1 MSRSK
6 LYFYLVILMLIS
18 VITFVAQLES
28 QEVSTEEKRVM
39 VQEFVKKAEEFVK
52 QNQIEEAIEIY
63 ERITK
68 TVPEDF
74 ESREQLATLYL
85 HTNQHEKAAQTWS
98 KLLEAAPENTK
109 YQDALIN
116 SLQAAGKRNEALELA
131 QSYIQTEP
139 EVGVHYARLAKLFAD
154 EDNLDAAITNYEKVI
169 ELEHADKHTY
179 LKLAKLYF
187 FNEDIDGAEKALKNA
202 ILSSISVSDRQSIE
216 RQLINFYRYHGNL
229 EEKLQKAEDDG
240 TITLEMQKVLAE
252 YFHIIGELEKSVNAY
267 KRALVMTTS
276 SYEKERISAE
286 LLKAYVELGE
296 MNTVI
301 EPYETEAN
309 SNTNSKP
316 RSFTSARITVTSARI
331 AAIYKLETARDSL
344 IGTFKSQDKLEML
357 KTHYE
362 GKLREN
368 KENPVARTI
377 LAKIYWDEKD
387 YQKAAEMYE
396 ALGKAES
403 NDVRYFYYAAAA
415 LKKNKQPELAK
426 EMLKQAKQA
435 LASCS
440 EKDDVWF
447 LGALATICIENRM
460 YEPAIELS
468 KSAIDKSDSDTD
480 SRIQDTLREIL
491 AKSYR
496 ETKRYVEAYDIYQE
510 SATRNRAK
518 NAIREIAK
526 EGKLY
531 EKRIPEQLKKVEMNP
546 NDPNLILELAE
557 SYEATDKIKQA
568 IEQYQ
573 KLTKLQPKNVRWY
586 IKLGDLFQRMDRK
599 VGKVIE
605 SNALSLDGDGSFVE
619 IADSE
624 IINNISEQVTI
635 SAWIKPADFPN
646 TCTTVLFKGNKRI
659 PNISHRQ
666 FTLWLFDEGCV
677 FFDTSPGG
685 RSLRWT
691 ASASETI
698 KKNEWYHVAGTIDA
712 RNNIMKLY
720 LNGSEVR
727 RNDFKGE
734 NNLRKT
740 TLPFRIGCSH
750 EEEQSEHASFAGLI
764 DEVRIWDI
772 ARTENQIR
780 SDMNKQLKGDESGLV
795 GYWKFDAET
804 QGRIS
809 DSSPNK
815 NDGQLIGN
823 AKLEP
828 YTRPIF
834 GNAKTEHLT
843 KSASYYEK
851 AIELNPKTYLYYD
864 LLAKLYIKQNKT
876 SDAVTVYRRAL
887 DAPLS
892 QGNHNSLIRA
902 IYELYADEGQ
912 EDKSIAILE
921 DIKPKMEES
930 VVLHK
935 LLGDLYHKTGDSK
948 KAELANA
955 KWLKIRQQGVNKQ
968 SENYQRRFADELL
981 DKGLFPETALKY
993 AKRALQGYTGTSFYY
1008 PMTLGHACI
1017 ANELYDDALKYYKYA
1032 LNILHFESSSDIFWG
1047 KVAEASKNS
1056 KDKKRYIQMLDALI
1070 NSIPP
1075 RNSSFHANVYGVNV
1089 YLNLAEYYSKN
1100 NMPDKAM
1107 EQMRQTG
1114 MIAENAWLTLGPFDN
1129 TGGVGFN
1136 TEYILE
1142 DTTQIDLTGQYEG
1155 VNEQISWKKFTDAA
1169 FNGFIDLGRDTNQ
1182 RVSYAWTTVT
1192 SPDEREAQ
1200 FRFGIDDQGKMWLN
1214 GKEVFANPKGQSA
1227 VVDGNII
1234 SVTLKAGKNTILVK
1248 VCNEE
1253 KFWGFYLRV
1262 TDADGKPFEDLQ
1274 INDVPDN

>member
-6 LYFYLVILMLIS
+6 LSFFLVILMLIS

-52 QNQIEEAIEIY
+52 KNQIEKAIEIY
-63 ERITK
+63 ERIVK
-68 TVPEDF
+68 VLPEDF
-74 ESREQLATLYL
+74 EYRVQLATLYSRI
-85 HTNQHEKAAQTWS
+85 NQHEKAAQTWS

-139 EVGVHYARLAKLFAD
+139 EVGVHYARLAKLYAD
-154 EDNLDAAITNYEKVI
+154 QDNVDAAIANYEKVI
-169 ELEHADKHTY
+169 ELTHADKQTY

-187 FNEDIDGAEKALKNA
+187 FNEDIDAAELALKNA
-202 ILSSISVSDRQSIE
+202 ILSSTSVSDRQSIE

-240 TITLEMQKVLAE
+240 TITFEMQKVLAE

-286 LLKAYVELGE
+286 LLKVYVELGE
-296 MNTVI
+296 MDTVI
-301 EPYETEAN
+301 EPYQTEAN
-309 SNTNSKP
+309 SNTSSKP
-316 RSFTSARITVTSARI
+316 RSFTSARTTVTSARI
-331 AAIYKLETARDSL
+331 AAVYKLETARDSL
-344 IGTFKSQDKLEML
+344 IGAFKSQDKLEVL

-368 KENPVARTI
+368 KENLVARTI

-387 YQKAAEMYE
+387 YQKSAEMYE

-435 LASCS
+435 LASYS
-440 EKDDVWF
+440 EKDNVWF

-526 EGKLY
+526 ERKLY
-531 EKRIPEQLKKVEMNP
+531 EKWIPEQLKKVEMNP

-573 KLTKLQPKNVRWY
+573 KLTKLQPENVRWY
-586 IKLGDLFQRMDRK
+586 IKLGDLFQRVDRPI
-599 VGKVIE
+599 GKVIE
-605 SNALSLDGDGSFVE
+605 SNALSLDGDGSFAE

-635 SAWIKPADFPN
+635 SAWIKPTDFPN

-666 FTLWLFDEGCV
+666 FALWLFDEGCV

-685 RSLRWT
+685 RSIRWT
-691 ASASETI
+691 ASASEAV

-720 LNGSEVR
+720 LNGSEVQ
-727 RNDFKGE
+727 RNNFKLQ

-750 EEEQSEHASFAGLI
+750 EEEISEHASFAGLI

-795 GYWKFDAET
+795 GYWKFDVET
-804 QGRIS
+804 EGRIS

-815 NDGQLIGN
+815 NDGKLIGN

-828 YTRPIF
+828 YTRPILA
-834 GNAKTEHLT
+834 NLENEYLT
-843 KSASYYEK
+843 KAVAYYEK
-851 AIELNPKTYLYYD
+851 VIELEPRIYQSYNKI
-864 LLAKLYIKQNKT
+864 ANLYIKQNQI
-876 SDAVTVYRRAL
+876 SDAEAVYRQAL
-887 DAPLS
+887 DAPFR
-892 QGNHNSLIRA
+892 QVTHDSLIRA
-902 IYELYADEGQ
+902 IYELYANEGQ
-912 EDKSIAILE
+912 EHKLVAILE
-921 DIKPKMEES
+921 EIEPKMQES
-930 VVLHK
+930 VVLHEI
-935 LLGDLYHKTGDSK
+935 LGDLYNRIGDSD
-948 KAELANA
+948 KAEIANA
-955 KWLKIRQQGVNKQ
+955 KWLKLRQKEVNGQ
-968 SENYQRRFADELL
+968 SAYYQRWFAEELL
-981 DKGLFPETALKY
+981 ERGLFPETTLKY
-993 AKRALQGYTGTSFYY
+993 AKRALQGDTETSYYY
-1008 PMTLGHACI
+1008 PMTLGHAYI
-1017 ANELYDDALKYYKYA
+1017 ANELYDDALRNYKYA
-1032 LNILHFESSSDIFWG
+1032 LSIISANSSLDYFW
-1047 KVAEASKNS
+1047 KQVADASKNAN
-1056 KDKKRYIQMLDALI
+1056 DRERYIQMLDALK

-1075 RNSSFHANVYGVNV
+1075 EYSSSHANV
-1089 YLNLAEYYSKN
+1089 
-1100 NMPDKAM
+1100 
-1107 EQMRQTG
+1107 
-1114 MIAENAWLTLGPFDN
+1114 
-1129 TGGVGFN
+1129 
-1136 TEYILE
+1136 TE
-1142 DTTQIDLTGQYEG
+1142 
-1155 VNEQISWKKFTDAA
+1155 
-1169 FNGFIDLGRDTNQ
+1169 
-1182 RVSYAWTTVT
+1182 
-1192 SPDEREAQ
+1192 
-1200 FRFGIDDQGKMWLN
+1200 
-1214 GKEVFANPKGQSA
+1214 
-1227 VVDGNII
+1227 
-1234 SVTLKAGKNTILVK
+1234 
-1248 VCNEE
+1248 
-1253 KFWGFYLRV
+1253 
-1262 TDADGKPFEDLQ
+1262 
-1274 INDVPDN
+1274 

>member
-1 MSRSK
+1 MTCSK
-6 LYFYLVILMLIS
+6 LSFFLFVLMLS
-18 VITFVAQLES
+18 TAGTFIAELEAQNSEG
-28 QEVSTEEKRVM
+28 KRAPI
-39 VQEFVKKAEEFVK
+39 QAFVKMAQEYVK
-52 QNQIEEAIEIY
+52 QNKIEEAIEIY
-63 ERITK
+63 ERIAK
-68 TVPEDF
+68 AVPEDF
-74 ESREQLATLYL
+74 EYRAELAKLYAR
-85 HTNQHEKAAQTWS
+85 TNQHEKAAQIWS
-98 KLLEAAPENTK
+98 ELLEVEPENTA
-109 YQDALIN
+109 YQDALLN
-116 SLQAAGKRNEALELA
+116 SLQAAEKRNEALELLQA
-131 QSYIQTEP
+131 YIQTQP
-139 EVGVHYARLAKLFAD
+139 EVGIHYVRLAKFYAD
-154 EDNLDAAITNYEKVI
+154 EDNVDAAIANYEKVI
-169 ELEHADKHTY
+169 ELEQDDKHTY

-187 FNEDIDGAEKALKNA
+187 FNEDIDGTEKALKNA
-202 ILSSISVSDRQSIE
+202 ILSSTSVSDRQSIE

-229 EEKLQKAEDDG
+229 EEKLQKTEDDG

-252 YFHIIGELEKSVNAY
+252 YFHIIGELEKSANAY
-267 KRALVMTTS
+267 KLALVMTTS
-276 SYEKERISAE
+276 SYEKEKISAE
-286 LLKAYVELGE
+286 LLKVYVELGE
-296 MNTVI
+296 MDTVI

-344 IGTFKSQDKLEML
+344 IGAFKSQDKLEVL

-387 YQKAAEMYE
+387 YQKSAEMYE

-426 EMLKQAKQA
+426 EMLKQAKQT
-435 LASCS
+435 LASYS
-440 EKDDVWF
+440 EKDNVWF

-531 EKRIPEQLKKVEMNP
+531 EKWIPEQLKKVEMNP

-573 KLTKLQPKNVRWY
+573 KLTKLQPENVRWY
-586 IKLGDLFQRMDRK
+586 IKLGDLFQRVDRK

-605 SNALSLDGDGSFVE
+605 SNALSLDGDGSFAE

-624 IINNISEQVTI
+624 VINNISEQVTI
-635 SAWIKPADFPN
+635 SAWIKPTDFPN

-666 FTLWLFDEGCV
+666 FALWLFDEGCV

-685 RSLRWT
+685 RSIRWT

-720 LNGSEVR
+720 LNGSEVQ
-727 RNDFKGE
+727 RNNFKLQ

-750 EEEQSEHASFAGLI
+750 EEEISEHASFAGLI

-780 SDMNKQLKGDESGLV
+780 SDMNKELKGDESGLV

-815 NDGQLIGN
+815 NDGKLIGN

-828 YTRPIF
+828 YTRPILASLK
-834 GNAKTEHLT
+834 NEYLT
-843 KSASYYEK
+843 KAVTYYEK
-851 AIELNPKTYLYYD
+851 AIELNPKIYQPYN
-864 LLAKLYIKQNKT
+864 LLANLYIKQNQI
-876 SDAVTVYRRAL
+876 SDTEAVYMQAL
-887 DAPLS
+887 DAPFR
-892 QGNHNSLIRA
+892 QVTHNSLIRA
-902 IYELYADEGQ
+902 IYELYANEGQ
-912 EDKSIAILE
+912 EHKLVAILE
-921 DIKPKMEES
+921 EIEPKMQES
-930 VVLHK
+930 VVLHEI
-935 LLGDLYHKTGDSK
+935 LGDLYNRIGDSD
-948 KAELANA
+948 KAEIANA
-955 KWLKIRQQGVNKQ
+955 KWLKLRQKEVNGQ
-968 SENYQRRFADELL
+968 SAYYQRWFAEELL
-981 DKGLFPETALKY
+981 EKGLFPETTLKY
-993 AKRALQGYTGTSFYY
+993 AKRALQDYTGTSFYY
-1008 PMTLGHACI
+1008 PMTLGHAYI
-1017 ANELYDDALKYYKYA
+1017 ANELYDDALRYYKYA
-1032 LNILHFESSSDIFWG
+1032 ISLISANSSLDYFW
-1047 KVAEASKNS
+1047 KQVADASKNAN
-1056 KDKKRYIQMLDALI
+1056 DKERYIQMLDALK

-1075 RNSSFHANVYGVNV
+1075 EYSSFV
-1089 YLNLAEYYSKN
+1089 
-1100 NMPDKAM
+1100 
-1107 EQMRQTG
+1107 QM
-1114 MIAENAWLTLGPFDN
+1114 
-1129 TGGVGFN
+1129 
-1136 TEYILE
+1136 
-1142 DTTQIDLTGQYEG
+1142 
-1155 VNEQISWKKFTDAA
+1155 S
-1169 FNGFIDLGRDTNQ
+1169 TN
-1182 RVSYAWTTVT
+1182 
-1192 SPDEREAQ
+1192 
-1200 FRFGIDDQGKMWLN
+1200 
-1214 GKEVFANPKGQSA
+1214 
-1227 VVDGNII
+1227 
-1234 SVTLKAGKNTILVK
+1234 
-1248 VCNEE
+1248 
-1253 KFWGFYLRV
+1253 
-1262 TDADGKPFEDLQ
+1262 
-1274 INDVPDN
+1274 

>member
-1 MSRSK
+1 MP
-6 LYFYLVILMLIS
+6 
-18 VITFVAQLES
+18 T
-28 QEVSTEEKRVM
+28 
-39 VQEFVKKAEEFVK
+39 
-52 QNQIEEAIEIY
+52 
-63 ERITK
+63 
-68 TVPEDF
+68 
-74 ESREQLATLYL
+74 
-85 HTNQHEKAAQTWS
+85 
-98 KLLEAAPENTK
+98 
-109 YQDALIN
+109 
-116 SLQAAGKRNEALELA
+116 
-131 QSYIQTEP
+131 
-139 EVGVHYARLAKLFAD
+139 
-154 EDNLDAAITNYEKVI
+154 
-169 ELEHADKHTY
+169 
-179 LKLAKLYF
+179 
-187 FNEDIDGAEKALKNA
+187 
-202 ILSSISVSDRQSIE
+202 
-216 RQLINFYRYHGNL
+216 GN
-229 EEKLQKAEDDG
+229 
-240 TITLEMQKVLAE
+240 
-252 YFHIIGELEKSVNAY
+252 
-267 KRALVMTTS
+267 
-276 SYEKERISAE
+276 
-286 LLKAYVELGE
+286 
-296 MNTVI
+296 
-301 EPYETEAN
+301 ETEAN

-344 IGTFKSQDKLEML
+344 IGAFKSQDKLEVL

-387 YQKAAEMYE
+387 YQKSAEMYE

-426 EMLKQAKQA
+426 EMLKQAKQT
-435 LASCS
+435 LASYS
-440 EKDDVWF
+440 EKDNVWF

-531 EKRIPEQLKKVEMNP
+531 EKWIPEQLKKVEMNP

-573 KLTKLQPKNVRWY
+573 KLTKLQPENVRWY
-586 IKLGDLFQRMDRK
+586 IKLGDLFQRVDRK

-605 SNALSLDGDGSFVE
+605 SNALSLDGDGSFAE

-624 IINNISEQVTI
+624 VINNISEQVTI
-635 SAWIKPADFPN
+635 SAWIKPTDFPN

-666 FTLWLFDEGCV
+666 FALWLFDEGCV

-685 RSLRWT
+685 RSIRWT

-720 LNGSEVR
+720 LNGSEVQ
-727 RNDFKGE
+727 RNNFKLQ

-750 EEEQSEHASFAGLI
+750 EEEISEHASFAGLI

-780 SDMNKQLKGDESGLV
+780 SDMNKELKGDESGLV

-815 NDGQLIGN
+815 NDGKLIGN

-828 YTRPIF
+828 YTRPILASLK
-834 GNAKTEHLT
+834 NEYLT
-843 KSASYYEK
+843 KAVTYYEK
-851 AIELNPKTYLYYD
+851 AIELNPKIYQPYN
-864 LLAKLYIKQNKT
+864 LLANLYIKQNQI
-876 SDAVTVYRRAL
+876 SDTEAVYMQAL
-887 DAPLS
+887 DAPFR
-892 QGNHNSLIRA
+892 QVTHNSLIRA
-902 IYELYADEGQ
+902 IYELYANEGQ
-912 EDKSIAILE
+912 EHKLVAILE
-921 DIKPKMEES
+921 EIEPKMQES
-930 VVLHK
+930 VVLHEI
-935 LLGDLYHKTGDSK
+935 LGDLYNRIGDSD
-948 KAELANA
+948 KAEIANA
-955 KWLKIRQQGVNKQ
+955 KWLKLRQKEVNGQ
-968 SENYQRRFADELL
+968 SAYYQRWFAEELL
-981 DKGLFPETALKY
+981 EKGLFPETTLKY
-993 AKRALQGYTGTSFYY
+993 AKRALQDYTETSFYY
-1008 PMTLGHACI
+1008 PMTLGHACV
-1017 ANELYDDALKYYKYA
+1017 ANELYDDALRYYKYA
-1032 LNILHFESSSDIFWG
+1032 LSLISANSSLDYFW
-1047 KVAEASKNS
+1047 KQVADASKNAN
-1056 KDKKRYIQMLDALI
+1056 DKERYIQMLDALK

-1075 RNSSFHANVYGVNV
+1075 EYSSFV
-1089 YLNLAEYYSKN
+1089 
-1100 NMPDKAM
+1100 
-1107 EQMRQTG
+1107 QM
-1114 MIAENAWLTLGPFDN
+1114 
-1129 TGGVGFN
+1129 
-1136 TEYILE
+1136 
-1142 DTTQIDLTGQYEG
+1142 
-1155 VNEQISWKKFTDAA
+1155 S
-1169 FNGFIDLGRDTNQ
+1169 TN
-1182 RVSYAWTTVT
+1182 
-1192 SPDEREAQ
+1192 
-1200 FRFGIDDQGKMWLN
+1200 
-1214 GKEVFANPKGQSA
+1214 
-1227 VVDGNII
+1227 
-1234 SVTLKAGKNTILVK
+1234 
-1248 VCNEE
+1248 
-1253 KFWGFYLRV
+1253 
-1262 TDADGKPFEDLQ
+1262 
-1274 INDVPDN
+1274 